1 MSEAW
6 APRPPRLNHP
16 MKSNFKSVKPTI
28 QIGPITRD
36 PTESVGMV
44 NESLANGLA
53 GEFDFE
59 LHLATR
65 TMGMHRQGGMNLL
78 NLAYFL
84 KHLTTWIAGLYRSHP
99 AIAHYAVTSHWN
111 MEKSLML
118 LWLAKRSGAKTIG
131 HLHGGGFLD
140 FWRSLSARRKSRT
153 LRELRNLDG
162 FVTLSEGWRTAVI
175 HEIGLD
181 AERVHVVHNPI
192 DPDFERH
199 ALSLQPGRGGVNV
212 LCFGVMERK
221 KGVLDI
227 LEAAARLPADC
238 QVSFQL
244 VGPER
249 EPGIRA
255 EIEKRII
262 ERGLQERV
270 AILGPVFGKR
280 KLDLFGEAALLL
292 LPSYIENFPVSVIE
306 AAASGL
312 PIVATR
318 VGALP
323 EFFENEISALFAET
337 GNVDQI
343 TSAVSRLLEDAELRL
358 RLARNARKVFL
369 LSLMRERVMEQ
380 MTAVYH
386 AVLKEDAF
394 SN

>member
-1 MSEAW
+1 
-6 APRPPRLNHP
+6 
-16 MKSNFKSVKPTI
+16 MKSNFESVKPTI

-36 PTESVGMV
+36 PTESVGIV
-44 NESLANGLA
+44 NESLAGGLV

-65 TMGMHRQGGMNLL
+65 KMGMDRQGGMNLL

-84 KHLTTWIAGLYRSHP
+84 KHLTTWITGLYRNHP
-99 AIAHYAVTSHWN
+99 DIAHYAVTSHWN

-118 LWLAKRSGAKTIG
+118 LWLAKLSGAKTIG

-140 FWRSLSARRKSRT
+140 FWRALSARRKSRT

-175 HEIGLD
+175 HEIGLA

-199 ALSLQPGRGGVNV
+199 ALNFQPGRGGVNV
-212 LCFGVMERK
+212 LCFGVMDRK

-227 LEAAARLPADC
+227 LEAAARLPADYPAR
-238 QVSFQL
+238 FQL

-249 EPGIRA
+249 ESGIKA
-255 EIEKRII
+255 EVERRII

-270 AILGPVFGKR
+270 TILGAVFGER
-280 KLDLFGEAALLL
+280 KVELFREATLLL

-306 AAASGL
+306 AAAAGL
-312 PIVATR
+312 PVVATR
-318 VGALP
+318 VGAIP
-323 EFFENEISALFAET
+323 EFFENEVSALFVET
-337 GNVDQI
+337 GNARQI
-343 TSAVSRLLEDAELRL
+343 ASAVSRLLEDDELRK
-358 RLARNARKVFL
+358 RLARNARRVFT
-369 LSLMRERVMEQ
+369 LSLMRQRVMEQ
-380 MTAVYH
+380 MADVYH
-386 AVLKEDAF
+386 AVLKADSRA
-394 SN
+394 N